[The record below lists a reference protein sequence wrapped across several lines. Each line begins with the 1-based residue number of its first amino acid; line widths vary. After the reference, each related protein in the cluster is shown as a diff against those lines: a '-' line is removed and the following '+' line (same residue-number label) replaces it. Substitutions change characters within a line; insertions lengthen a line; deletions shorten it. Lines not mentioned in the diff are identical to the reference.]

1 MPQRPEENVGSSG
14 TGVTG
19 TCEPPDEGAGNPV
32 CVLCKILRQVFL
44 APEPS
49 LQGLSSYYNIDMMH
63 VTEIVWID

>member
-19 TCEPPDEGAGNPV
+19 TCEPLDEGARNPV
-32 CVLCKILRQVFL
+32 CVLCKILFL

-49 LQGLSSYYNIDMMH
+49 LQALFSYYNIDMMH